1 MKTNKIRLMELAGL
15 VKEVAA
21 TDQEVANVRK
31 AMEAAIA
38 LLNNPKEIERRIN
51 NIKFA
56 VYNSLDPNTNGGER
70 PKPGFKFDDAWWAS
84 AVSQVDSYAIDSIIS
99 HLYGEIKRAVKGD
112 SFGEPLI
119 KEGYITND
127 MGEVEIT
134 FSGTDKFMDQV
145 AVNVFKKYGFDKSV
159 LNREYDANEGMV
171 EFTVSLEDTLVDKIG
186 KELEAADRGKGDYG
200 GYY

>member
-1 MKTNKIRLMELAGL
+1 MIKLKN
-15 VKEVAA
+15 
-21 TDQEVANVRK
+21 
-31 AMEAAIA
+31 
-38 LLNNPKEIERRIN
+38 LL
-51 NIKFA
+51 
-56 VYNSLDPNTNGGER
+56 
-70 PKPGFKFDDAWWAS
+70 
-84 AVSQVDSYAIDSIIS
+84 
-99 HLYGEIKRAVKGD
+99 
-112 SFGEPLI
+112 

-145 AVNVFKKYGFDKSV
+145 AVNVFKKHGIDQSK

-171 EFTVSLEDTLVDKIG
+171 EFTVSLEDAVIDKIS

>member
-1 MKTNKIRLMELAGL
+1 MKHSTSKIKLMELAGL
-15 VKEVAA
+15 VKEVAV
-21 TDQEVANVRK
+21 TDQKVANVRK

-84 AVSQVDSYAIDSIIS
+84 AVTDDYALSLVGS
-99 HLYGEIKRAVKGD
+99 EIKGALAGK

-145 AVNVFKKYGFDKSV
+145 AVNVFKKYGIDQSK

-186 KELEAADRGKGDYG
+186 KELEAADRGKGEYG

>member
-1 MKTNKIRLMELAGL
+1 MKHETSKARLMELAGL
-15 VKEVAA
+15 VNEDAA
-21 TDQEVANVRK
+21 TDVANVRK

-51 NIKFA
+51 NVKFA

-84 AVSQVDSYAIDSIIS
+84 AVSQADGSVIS
-99 HLYGEIKRAVKGD
+99 SVYGEIKSAVKGD

-145 AVNVFKKYGFDKSV
+145 AVNVFKKYGIDQSK

-171 EFTVSLEDTLVDKIG
+171 EFTVSLEDTLIDKIG
-186 KELEAADRGKGDYG
+186 KELEAADRGKGEYG

>member
-1 MKTNKIRLMELAGL
+1 MELAGL
-15 VKEVAA
+15 VNEEATAA
-21 TDQEVANVRK
+21 DIANVRK

-84 AVSQVDSYAIDSIIS
+84 AVSQVDSYAISSIIS
-99 HLYGEIKRAVKGD
+99 HLYGEIKDALAGK

-186 KELEAADRGKGDYG
+186 KELEAADRGKGEYG

>member
-1 MKTNKIRLMELAGL
+1 MIKLKN
-15 VKEVAA
+15 
-21 TDQEVANVRK
+21 
-31 AMEAAIA
+31 
-38 LLNNPKEIERRIN
+38 LL
-51 NIKFA
+51 
-56 VYNSLDPNTNGGER
+56 
-70 PKPGFKFDDAWWAS
+70 
-84 AVSQVDSYAIDSIIS
+84 
-99 HLYGEIKRAVKGD
+99 
-112 SFGEPLI
+112 

-145 AVNVFKKYGFDKSV
+145 AVNVFKKHGIDQSK

-171 EFTVSLEDTLVDKIG
+171 EFTVSLDDALIDKIS

>member
-1 MKTNKIRLMELAGL
+1 MELAGL
-15 VKEVAA
+15 VKEVAV
-21 TDQEVANVRK
+21 TDQKVANVRK

-84 AVSQVDSYAIDSIIS
+84 AVTDDYALSLVGS
-99 HLYGEIKRAVKGD
+99 EIKGALAGK

-186 KELEAADRGKGDYG
+186 KELEAADRGKGEYG

>member
-1 MKTNKIRLMELAGL
+1 MKHSTSKIKLMELAGL
-15 VKEVAA
+15 VKEVAV
-21 TDQEVANVRK
+21 TDQKVANVRK

-84 AVSQVDSYAIDSIIS
+84 AVTDDYALSLVGS
-99 HLYGEIKRAVKGD
+99 EIKGALAGK

-119 KEGYITND
+119 KEDVTTKNESVIGGVINDLLNKMATNTKLVAD
-127 MGEVEIT
+127 VLTIIKLAKEDKEGNAEKAVELMMKNHSIDRQT
-134 FSGTDKFMDQV
+134 AIE
-145 AVNVFKKYGFDKSV
+145 AVTRIFKNAFEWVK
-159 LNREYDANEGMV
+159 
-171 EFTVSLEDTLVDKIG
+171 
-186 KELEAADRGKGDYG
+186 
-200 GYY
+200 

>member
-1 MKTNKIRLMELAGL
+1 MKHSTNKIKLMELAGL

-84 AVSQVDSYAIDSIIS
+84 AVTDDYALSLVGS
-99 HLYGEIKRAVKGD
+99 EIKGALAGK

-186 KELEAADRGKGDYG
+186 KELEAADRGKGEYG

>member
-1 MKTNKIRLMELAGL
+1 MELAGL
-15 VKEVAA
+15 VKEVAV
-21 TDQEVANVRK
+21 TDQKVANVRK

-84 AVSQVDSYAIDSIIS
+84 AVTDDYALSLVGS
-99 HLYGEIKRAVKGD
+99 EIKGALAGK

-119 KEGYITND
+119 KEDVTTKNESVIGGVINDLLNKMATNTKLVAD
-127 MGEVEIT
+127 VLTIIKLAKEDKEGNAEKAVELMMKNHSIDRQT
-134 FSGTDKFMDQV
+134 AIE
-145 AVNVFKKYGFDKSV
+145 AVTRIFKNAFEWVK
-159 LNREYDANEGMV
+159 
-171 EFTVSLEDTLVDKIG
+171 
-186 KELEAADRGKGDYG
+186 
-200 GYY
+200 